1 MKLPLSRGTSK
12 STSHLKGS
20 TKVLSSINEKSV
32 KRHSSAVQNYHLAGI
47 REVGPILCK
56 RSISSLP
63 KSKACV
69 MTRDANGQYKFKE
82 NDKRAWG
89 FLVKNK
95 AKPFLLIRHVEDRK
109 ANEAAGYSIGGGP
122 ESAIR

>member
-1 MKLPLSRGTSK
+1 MKLLPNRSTSK
-12 STSHLKGS
+12 SMSHLKGS
-20 TKVLSSINEKSV
+20 TKVLSSINEKNV

-47 REVGPILCK
+47 REVGPMLS
-56 RSISSLP
+56 RRPISASP
-63 KSKACV
+63 KPRACV

-109 ANEAAGYSIGGGP
+109 ANEAAGYSIGGDP